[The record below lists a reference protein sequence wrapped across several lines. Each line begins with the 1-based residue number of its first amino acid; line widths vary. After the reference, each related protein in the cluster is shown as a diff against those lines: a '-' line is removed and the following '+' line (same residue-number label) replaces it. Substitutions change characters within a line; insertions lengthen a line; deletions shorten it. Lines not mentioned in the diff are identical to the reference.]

1 MKNRMQ
7 WLLPALPA
15 LLALLALTGC
25 SLARPEAGSGGDRFV
40 GFYLVREEGG
50 RDFYQNPHLE
60 EYGGETVRLD
70 GYGAI
75 NIPREVLFAQKE
87 GEEWVFPGL
96 EGWRL
101 FVYRDF
107 EEDGGTYLSMVTDLA
122 PGEEP
127 PRFKITDEGGVD
139 IISGALCLGPPL
151 GQADWDPYEDRS
163 VWTTYR
169 VYQAPDGRPYLDGS
183 GNSFTGSLGSYRES
197 QTYTRQEN
205 GGVVEKETV
214 EVSISVRAVPRLEG
228 LVVRQF
234 DGEGGQLSAEDL
246 TLEGELPAVTWLPEA
261 AWALVEERSPEGV
274 VRTAYTLPGPGEEA
288 VTHPVILL
296 DSAGVGS
303 VEDLTIG
310 GQP

>member
-1 MKNRMQ
+1 MKHKMQ
-7 WLLPALPA
+7 WLLPAL
-15 LLALLALTGC
+15 LTLLALTGC

-75 NIPREVLFAQKE
+75 SVPREVLFAQKE

-101 FVYRDF
+101 FVYRGF

-127 PRFKITDEGGVD
+127 PQFKITDEGGVD

-183 GNSFTGSLGSYRES
+183 GNSFTGALGSYQES

-205 GGVVEKETV
+205 GGDVKKETV
-214 EVSISVRAVPRLEG
+214 EVSISIKAVPRLEG

-261 AWALVEERSPEGV
+261 AWVLVEERSPQGV
-274 VRTAYTLPGPGEEA
+274 VRTAYTRPGPEEEP
-288 VTHPVILL
+288 VTHPVVLL
-296 DSAGVGS
+296 DSAGVGR
-303 VEDLTIG
+303 VAELTVG
-310 GQP
+310 G

>member
-1 MKNRMQ
+1 MKHKMQ
-7 WLLPALPA
+7 WLLPA

-40 GFYLVREEGG
+40 GFYLVREESG

-101 FVYRDF
+101 FVYRGF

-127 PRFKITDEGGVD
+127 PQFKITDEGRTD

-183 GNSFTGSLGSYRES
+183 GNSFTGALGSYQES

-214 EVSISVRAVPRLEG
+214 EVSISVKAVPRLEG

-288 VTHPVILL
+288 VTPPVILL

-303 VEDLTIG
+303 VKDLTIG

>member
-1 MKNRMQ
+1 M
-7 WLLPALPA
+7 
-15 LLALLALTGC
+15 T
-25 SLARPEAGSGGDRFV
+25 
-40 GFYLVREEGG
+40 
-50 RDFYQNPHLE
+50 
-60 EYGGETVRLD
+60 
-70 GYGAI
+70 
-75 NIPREVLFAQKE
+75 
-87 GEEWVFPGL
+87 
-96 EGWRL
+96 
-101 FVYRDF
+101 
-107 EEDGGTYLSMVTDLA
+107 
-122 PGEEP
+122 
-127 PRFKITDEGGVD
+127 
-139 IISGALCLGPPL
+139 L

-183 GNSFTGSLGSYRES
+183 GNSFTGTLGSYQES

-205 GGVVEKETV
+205 GGDVKKETV
-214 EVSISVRAVPRLEG
+214 EVSISIKAVPRLEG

-274 VRTAYTLPGPGEEA
+274 VRTAYTRPGPGEEP

-303 VEDLTIG
+303 VKDLTIG

>member
-7 WLLPALPA
+7 WLLPAL
-15 LLALLALTGC
+15 LTLLALTGC

-40 GFYLVREEGG
+40 GFYLVREESG

-107 EEDGGTYLSMVTDLA
+107 EEDGGGYLSMVTDLA
-122 PGEEP
+122 AGEEP
-127 PRFKITDEGGVD
+127 PQFKITDEGGVD
-139 IISGALCLGPPL
+139 IISGALYLGPPL

-183 GNSFTGSLGSYRES
+183 GNSFTGALGSYQES

-205 GGVVEKETV
+205 GGDVKKETV
-214 EVSISVRAVPRLEG
+214 EVSISIKAVPRLEG

-274 VRTAYTLPGPGEEA
+274 VRTAYTLPGPGEEP

>member
-1 MKNRMQ
+1 MKHKMQ
-7 WLLPALPA
+7 WLLPAL
-15 LLALLALTGC
+15 LTLLALTGC

-107 EEDGGTYLSMVTDLA
+107 EEDGGTYLSMVTDLV

-127 PRFKITDEGGVD
+127 PQFKITDEGGVD
-139 IISGALCLGPPL
+139 IISGALYLGPPL

-183 GNSFTGSLGSYRES
+183 GNSFTGALGSYQES

-214 EVSISVRAVPRLEG
+214 EVSISVKAVPRLEG

-274 VRTAYTLPGPGEEA
+274 VRTAYTLPGPGEEP

>member
-1 MKNRMQ
+1 MDEHQ
-7 WLLPALPA
+7 WIHAIQKGDKRYLEDIAEKYYDDIFRFCVFQ
-15 LLALLALTGC
+15 TG
-25 SLARPEAGSGGDRFV
+25 SREA
-40 GFYLVREEGG
+40 
-50 RDFYQNPHLE
+50 
-60 EYGGETVRLD
+60 
-70 GYGAI
+70 AC
-75 NIPREVLFAQKE
+75 
-87 GEEWVFPGL
+87 
-96 EGWRL
+96 
-101 FVYRDF
+101 
-107 EEDGGTYLSMVTDLA
+107 DLA
-122 PGEEP
+122 QETFLRFIRYVESYRHRNLKGYLLTIAMNVCRDYLRKRGMEE
-127 PRFKITDEGGVD
+127 RMT
-139 IISGALCLGPPL
+139 L

-183 GNSFTGSLGSYRES
+183 GNSFTGALGSYQES

-205 GGVVEKETV
+205 GGDVKKETV
-214 EVSISVRAVPRLEG
+214 EVSISIKAVPRLEG

-274 VRTAYTLPGPGEEA
+274 VRTAYTRPGPGEEP

-303 VEDLTIG
+303 VKDLTIG

>member
-7 WLLPALPA
+7 WLLPA

-40 GFYLVREEGG
+40 GFYLVREESG

-101 FVYRDF
+101 FVYRGF

-127 PRFKITDEGGVD
+127 PQFKITDEGALTSSAALSVWARPWDRRTGTPMRT
-139 IISGALCLGPPL
+139 GASGPP
-151 GQADWDPYEDRS
+151 
-163 VWTTYR
+163 
-169 VYQAPDGRPYLDGS
+169 
-183 GNSFTGSLGSYRES
+183 TGSIRPRTGGPIWTAAATASPAPWAA
-197 QTYTRQEN
+197 TRRARP
-205 GGVVEKETV
+205 TP
-214 EVSISVRAVPRLEG
+214 VR
-228 LVVRQF
+228 
-234 DGEGGQLSAEDL
+234 
-246 TLEGELPAVTWLPEA
+246 
-261 AWALVEERSPEGV
+261 
-274 VRTAYTLPGPGEEA
+274 RTAET
-288 VTHPVILL
+288 
-296 DSAGVGS
+296 
-303 VEDLTIG
+303 
-310 GQP
+310 

>member
-7 WLLPALPA
+7 WLLPA

-25 SLARPEAGSGGDRFV
+25 SLARPEAESGGDRFV
-40 GFYLVREEGG
+40 GFYLVREESG

-70 GYGAI
+70 GYGAFSV
-75 NIPREVLFAQKE
+75 PRELLFAQKE

-101 FVYRDF
+101 FVYRGF

-127 PRFKITDEGGVD
+127 PQFKITDEGRTD

-183 GNSFTGSLGSYRES
+183 GNSFTGALGSYQES

-214 EVSISVRAVPRLEG
+214 EVSISVKAVPRLEG

-274 VRTAYTLPGPGEEA
+274 VRTAYTLPGPGEEP

>member
-1 MKNRMQ
+1 M
-7 WLLPALPA
+7 
-15 LLALLALTGC
+15 
-25 SLARPEAGSGGDRFV
+25 D
-40 GFYLVREEGG
+40 
-50 RDFYQNPHLE
+50 
-60 EYGGETVRLD
+60 
-70 GYGAI
+70 
-75 NIPREVLFAQKE
+75 IP
-87 GEEWVFPGL
+87 
-96 EGWRL
+96 GWRL
-101 FVYRDF
+101 FVYRGF

-127 PRFKITDEGGVD
+127 PQFKITDEGGVD
-139 IISGALCLGPPL
+139 IISGALYLGPPL

-183 GNSFTGSLGSYRES
+183 GNSFTGALGSYQES

-205 GGVVEKETV
+205 GGDVKKETV
-214 EVSISVRAVPRLEG
+214 EVSISIKAVPRLEG

-274 VRTAYTLPGPGEEA
+274 VRTAYTLPGPGEEP

>member
-1 MKNRMQ
+1 MKHKMQ
-7 WLLPALPA
+7 WLLPAL
-15 LLALLALTGC
+15 LTLLALTGC

-70 GYGAI
+70 GYGAFSV
-75 NIPREVLFAQKE
+75 PREVLFAQKE

-101 FVYRDF
+101 FVYRGF

-127 PRFKITDEGGVD
+127 PQFKITDEGGVD
-139 IISGALCLGPPL
+139 IISGALYLGPPL

-183 GNSFTGSLGSYRES
+183 GNSFTGTGQLPGEPDLHPSGERRRREEGDS
-197 QTYTRQEN
+197 
-205 GGVVEKETV
+205 GGVHIHKGGPQAGGAGGA
-214 EVSISVRAVPRLEG
+214 AV
-228 LVVRQF
+228 
-234 DGEGGQLSAEDL
+234 
-246 TLEGELPAVTWLPEA
+246 
-261 AWALVEERSPEGV
+261 
-274 VRTAYTLPGPGEEA
+274 
-288 VTHPVILL
+288 
-296 DSAGVGS
+296 
-303 VEDLTIG
+303 
-310 GQP
+310 

>member
-7 WLLPALPA
+7 WLLPA

-40 GFYLVREEGG
+40 GFYLVREESG

-101 FVYRDF
+101 FVYRGF

-127 PRFKITDEGGVD
+127 PQFKITDEGGVD

-151 GQADWDPYEDRS
+151 GQADWDPDEDRS

-169 VYQAPDGRPYLDGS
+169 VYQAALSGRQRQQLHRRPGQLPGEPDLHPS
-183 GNSFTGSLGSYRES
+183 GERRRREEGDS
-197 QTYTRQEN
+197 
-205 GGVVEKETV
+205 GGVHIHKGGPPAGGAGGA
-214 EVSISVRAVPRLEG
+214 AV
-228 LVVRQF
+228 
-234 DGEGGQLSAEDL
+234 
-246 TLEGELPAVTWLPEA
+246 
-261 AWALVEERSPEGV
+261 
-274 VRTAYTLPGPGEEA
+274 
-288 VTHPVILL
+288 
-296 DSAGVGS
+296 
-303 VEDLTIG
+303 
-310 GQP
+310 

>member
-1 MKNRMQ
+1 MKHKMQ
-7 WLLPALPA
+7 WLLPA

-25 SLARPEAGSGGDRFV
+25 SLARPEAESGGDRFV
-40 GFYLVREEGG
+40 GFYLVREESG

-101 FVYRDF
+101 FVYRGF

-127 PRFKITDEGGVD
+127 PQFKITDEGGVD
-139 IISGALCLGPPL
+139 IISGALYLGPPL

-183 GNSFTGSLGSYRES
+183 GNSFTGTGQLPGEPDLHPSGERRGCGEGDG
-197 QTYTRQEN
+197 
-205 GGVVEKETV
+205 GGVH
-214 EVSISVRAVPRLEG
+214 IR
-228 LVVRQF
+228 
-234 DGEGGQLSAEDL
+234 EGGP
-246 TLEGELPAVTWLPEA
+246 PAGGAGGA
-261 AWALVEERSPEGV
+261 AV
-274 VRTAYTLPGPGEEA
+274 
-288 VTHPVILL
+288 
-296 DSAGVGS
+296 
-303 VEDLTIG
+303 
-310 GQP
+310 

>member
-1 MKNRMQ
+1 MKHKMQ
-7 WLLPALPA
+7 WLLPAL
-15 LLALLALTGC
+15 LTLLALTGC

-70 GYGAI
+70 GYGAFSV
-75 NIPREVLFAQKE
+75 PREVLFAQKE

-101 FVYRDF
+101 FVYRGF

-122 PGEEP
+122 AGEEP
-127 PRFKITDEGGVD
+127 PQFKITDEGGVD
-139 IISGALCLGPPL
+139 IISGALYLGPPL

-183 GNSFTGSLGSYRES
+183 GNSFTGALGSYQES

-205 GGVVEKETV
+205 GGDVKKETV
-214 EVSISVRAVPRLEG
+214 EVSISVKAVPRLEG

-303 VEDLTIG
+303 VKDLTIG

>member
-1 MKNRMQ
+1 MKHKMQ
-7 WLLPALPA
+7 WLLPAL
-15 LLALLALTGC
+15 LTLLALTGC

-40 GFYLVREEGG
+40 GFYLVREESG

-75 NIPREVLFAQKE
+75 NIPRELLFAQKE

-101 FVYRDF
+101 FVYRGF
-107 EEDGGTYLSMVTDLA
+107 EEDGGTYLSVVTDLA

-127 PRFKITDEGGVD
+127 PQFKITDEGRTD

-183 GNSFTGSLGSYRES
+183 GNSFTGALGSYQES

-214 EVSISVRAVPRLEG
+214 EVSISVKAVPRLEG

-274 VRTAYTLPGPGEEA
+274 VRTAYTLPGPGEEP

>member
-1 MKNRMQ
+1 MKHKMQ
-7 WLLPALPA
+7 WLLPA

-40 GFYLVREEGG
+40 GFYLVREESG

-101 FVYRDF
+101 FVYRGF
-107 EEDGGTYLSMVTDLA
+107 EEDSGTYLSMVTDLA

-127 PRFKITDEGGVD
+127 PQFKITDEGGVD
-139 IISGALCLGPPL
+139 IISGALYLGPPL

-183 GNSFTGSLGSYRES
+183 GNSFTGALGSYQES

-214 EVSISVRAVPRLEG
+214 EVSISVKAVPRLEG

-274 VRTAYTLPGPGEEA
+274 VRTAYTRPGPGEEP

-303 VEDLTIG
+303 VKDLTIG